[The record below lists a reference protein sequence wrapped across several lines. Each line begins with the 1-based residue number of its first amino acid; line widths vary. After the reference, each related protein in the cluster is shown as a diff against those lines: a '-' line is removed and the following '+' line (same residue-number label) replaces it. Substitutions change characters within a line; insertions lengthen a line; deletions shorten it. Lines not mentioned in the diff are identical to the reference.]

1 MNKFLSPALLMLSGL
16 ALAVQALNVSA
27 AALAD
32 RLERD
37 SRHTALAIEQ
47 PLTDVQKVGDQL
59 VMVGAAGHILL
70 RSPSATLQANT
81 PVDLLLTAVYFVDD
95 RNGWAVGHDGVILHS
110 SDGGNT
116 WVRQLEGRAISQ
128 LMLKWAESEVA
139 RLELASAAA
148 PEDES
153 LISALDNANFA
164 LDDAKAGVEA
174 GPSRPL
180 LDVWF
185 RDAQEGWA
193 VGAYGMIVHT
203 RDGGSSWE
211 FLPGLENPERLHLNA
226 VLGTADGSVLVAGE
240 GGRMYRQSA
249 GQWQTLEPLT
259 KASLYKLMTLRDGQT
274 LAMGFGGAL
283 YLSADQGLSWQNI
296 PLNSKASL
304 YGGTQLNDGTLL
316 LTGSAGSLMYSN
328 DLKHFRLWQGSAK
341 SPLLGAAQLAE
352 GQLALIGSNGLRV
365 LPLADIKEQ
374 LQ

>member
-1 MNKFLSPALLMLSGL
+1 MNKFLSPAVLLSGL
-16 ALAVQALNVSA
+16 ALAVQTLTASA
-27 AALAD
+27 APLAD

-37 SRHTALAIEQ
+37 SLHTALAIEQ
-47 PLTDVQKVGDQL
+47 PLTDVQKIGDQL

-70 RSPSATLQANT
+70 RSPSATSQAKT
-81 PVDLLLTAVYFVDD
+81 PVDLLLTAVYFVDA

-116 WVRQLEGRAISQ
+116 WARQLEGRAISQ
-128 LMLKWAESEVA
+128 LMLKWAEAEVA
-139 RLELASAAA
+139 RLEQASAAA
-148 PEDES
+148 PEDEK
-153 LISALDNANFA
+153 LLTALDNANFA

-203 RDGGSSWE
+203 RDGGSTWE
-211 FLPGLENPERLHLNA
+211 FLSGLDNPERLHLNA
-226 VLGTADGSVLVAGE
+226 VLGTADGSLLVAGE
-240 GGRMYRQSA
+240 GGRMYRQSN
-249 GQWQTLEPLT
+249 GQWQTLEPQT
-259 KASLYKLMTLRDGQT
+259 KASLYKLMSLRDGKT

-283 YLSADQGLSWQNI
+283 YVSEDQGLSWQNI
-296 PLNSKASL
+296 ALTSRASL
-304 YGGTQLNDGTLL
+304 YGGTQLNDGAVV
-316 LTGSAGSLMYSN
+316 LTGSGGTLFYSN
-328 DLKHFRLWQGSAK
+328 DLEHFSTWHGSAK

>member
-1 MNKFLSPALLMLSGL
+1 MNKFLSPAVLLLSGL
-16 ALAVQALNVSA
+16 ALAVQTLTASA
-27 AALAD
+27 APLAD

-70 RSPSATLQANT
+70 RSPSATSQAKT
-81 PVDLLLTAVYFVDD
+81 PVDLLLTAVYFVDA

-110 SDGGNT
+110 SDGGDT
-116 WVRQLEGRAISQ
+116 WARQLEGRAISQ
-128 LMLKWAESEVA
+128 LMLKWAEAEVA
-139 RLELASAAA
+139 RLDQASGAA
-148 PEDES
+148 PEDEK
-153 LISALDNANFA
+153 LLTALDNANFA

-203 RDGGSSWE
+203 RDGGSTWE
-211 FLPGLENPERLHLNA
+211 FLSGLDNPERLHLNA
-226 VLGTADGSVLVAGE
+226 VLGTADGSLLVAGE

-259 KASLYKLMTLRDGQT
+259 KASLYKLMSLRDGKT

-283 YLSADQGLSWQNI
+283 YVSADQGLSWQNI
-296 PLNSKASL
+296 ALTSRASL
-304 YGGTQLNDGTLL
+304 YGGTQLSDGAVV
-316 LTGSAGSLMYSN
+316 LTGSGGTLIYSN
-328 DLKHFRLWQGSAK
+328 DFAHFSTWQGSAK